1 MRAGLLHLACRDK
14 LRDQHRQQPMI
25 IQKLQPLHRPITRQ
39 DRVQLIV
46 NTLGRYLRQQR
57 RIAHHQPLR
66 RAIHRQMIARHQ
78 PHGPEHAQ
86 RIMPKH
92 LAINRPQPPRRN
104 IGHPIQRINTMQP
117 RPSSFPVLLQRSN
130 LPQFNM
136 PHNLIQ
142 RGCDRIHRKV
152 PLPQIKLH
160 RLALQRGNIKNN
172 LLAHL
177 ALVHVS
183 I

>member
-1 MRAGLLHLACRDK
+1 
-14 LRDQHRQQPMI
+14 MI
-25 IQKLQPLHRPITRQ
+25 IQKLQPLHRPLTRQ

-57 RIAHHQPLR
+57 RIAHHQALR

-86 RIMPKH
+86 RIMPEH
-92 LAINRPQPPRRN
+92 LAINRLQPPRRN

-117 RPSSFPVLLQRSN
+117 RHPSILTLLQRSSF
-130 LPQFNM
+130 PQFNI

-142 RGCDRIHRKV
+142 RGRNRIHRKV

-172 LLAHL
+172 LLTLL
-177 ALVHVS
+177 ALVRAYL
-183 I
+183 